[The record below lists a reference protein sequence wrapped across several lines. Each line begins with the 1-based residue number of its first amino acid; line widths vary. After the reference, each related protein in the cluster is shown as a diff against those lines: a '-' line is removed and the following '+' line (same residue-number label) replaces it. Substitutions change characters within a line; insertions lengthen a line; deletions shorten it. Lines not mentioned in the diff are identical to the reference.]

1 MKIKESRIRQIIRE
15 EARRVLRD
23 NTRGKLLTVAT
34 S

>member
-1 MKIKESRIRQIIRE
+1 ME
-15 EARRVLRD
+15 EFQDHVQQAADEFCD